1 MRTIRLFV
9 SFDLE
14 NDADLRD
21 RLSTEASRQTS
32 GFEVAARSE
41 AGPVSEAWDT
51 SVRRRMAGVDEVVV
65 ICGEH
70 TQASAPVSAELRI
83 AQEERKPYFLLWGR
97 RELMCTKPAA
107 AKPSDGM
114 YSWTWDILRNQIQT
128 TLRNAKPIEVPDSC
142 RKPGSASA

>member
-1 MRTIRLFV
+1 VADVRLFV

-21 RLSTEASRQTS
+21 RLAAEATRQAS
-32 GFEVAARSE
+32 GFEVVARSE
-41 AGPVSEAWDT
+41 AGPVTDAWDT

-70 TQASAPVSAELRI
+70 TERSLPVSAELRI
-83 AQEERKPYFLLWGR
+83 AQEEKKPYFLLWGR
-97 RELMCTKPAA
+97 RERMCTKPHA

-114 YSWTWDILRNQIQT
+114 YSWTWEILRGQIQT
-128 TLRNAKPIEVPDSC
+128 TMRNARPLEVPESC
-142 RKPGSASA
+142 RKAGASTA